1 MELADAEAGTESSCP
16 NASYT
21 SSYMMPSEMTA
32 DQPAFS
38 PIAWPYIIAGS
49 SMSLFSLTLIY
60 FYFTNIDDK
69 IIDVGSSD
77 SEENSKKQL
86 FAEEPVKEVF
96 WILFSVTLFFFSM
109 SSLQRVYENYIYSLV
124 LCSELA
130 FSVSYFL
137 LLNTNLYSLKTS
149 YTFNNFVL
157 SKTSDC
163 FLWKK

>member
-1 MELADAEAGTESSCP
+1 MELADAEANAESDANCP
-16 NASYT
+16 NANYT
-21 SSYMMPSEMTA
+21 SSYMISSKMTT
-32 DQPAFS
+32 DQQAFS

-77 SEENSKKQL
+77 SGENSKKQL

-96 WILFSVTLFFFSM
+96 WILFSVMLFFFSM

-130 FSVSYFL
+130 FSVSFFFL
-137 LLNTNLYSLKTS
+137 FITYLYTKYKHLLSL
-149 YTFNNFVL
+149 
-157 SKTSDC
+157 
-163 FLWKK
+163 

>member
-1 MELADAEAGTESSCP
+1 MISSK
-16 NASYT
+16 
-21 SSYMMPSEMTA
+21 MTTNK
-32 DQPAFS
+32 QAFS

-77 SEENSKKQL
+77 SGENSKKQL

-96 WILFSVTLFFFSM
+96 WILFSVMLFFFSM

-130 FSVSYFL
+130 FSVSFFFYL
-137 LLNTNLYSLKTS
+137 LLIYILSINTY
-149 YTFNNFVL
+149 YRFNNFI
-157 SKTSDC
+157 SCKIFGC
-163 FLWKK
+163 FFIKQIL